1 MEHQNIIFTNA
12 VSDALTRVLQAK
24 KFNKLF
30 VITDSNTRC
39 KVLPRLADN
48 QYVADA
54 VVVEFPAGDVNK
66 NIDSLTSVWQQIG
79 EAGGTRHSLA
89 VNLGG
94 GVVTDLGGFA
104 AATFKRGIPFI
115 NIPTT
120 LLSAVDAAIG
130 GKTGINFNGLKN
142 EVGAFCEASDVIIS
156 TAFLDTL
163 PECEVKSGYA
173 EMLKHGLLKSRECF
187 MSLVNFDVANGSKD
201 RLLELLKESVEVKA
215 EIVRQDP
222 HEHGIRR
229 ALNLGHTAGHAFES
243 MAMARQTPIPHGYA
257 VAYGLG
263 IDAVLSHFV
272 CGFDSADVHRIADY
286 VLGNYGAFHI
296 TCDDYDELLRL
307 MKHDKKSSHGEINC
321 TLLGAP
327 GDIRIDC
334 IIDDDTMKEAFD
346 LYRDL
351 MHI

>member
-12 VSDALTRVLQAK
+12 VSDALTRILQAK

-173 EMLKHGLLKSRECF
+173 EMLKHGLLKSRDCF
-187 MSLVNFDVANGSKD
+187 MSLVSFDVANGSKD
-201 RLLELLKESVEVKA
+201 RLLDLLKESVEVKA
-215 EIVRQDP
+215 QIVEQDP
-222 HEHGIRR
+222 HEKGLRR

-243 MAMARQTPIPHGYA
+243 LAMDRKSPIPHGYA
-257 VAYGLG
+257 VAWGL
-263 IDAVLSHFV
+263 VVELTLSNML
-272 CGFDSADVHRIADY
+272 CGFPSARVQEYASF
-286 VLGNYGAFHI
+286 VLENYGSFHI
-296 TCDDYDELLRL
+296 TCNDYDNLLQL
-307 MKHDKKSSHGEINC
+307 MGHDKKSEHGEMNFSLLADVGDVKINC
-321 TLLGAP
+321 EATADDVKAAL
-327 GDIRIDC
+327 DI
-334 IIDDDTMKEAFD
+334 
-346 LYRDL
+346 YRDL
-351 MHI
+351 LHI

>member
-30 VITDSNTRC
+30 VITDSNTRR

-48 QYVADA
+48 QYVAEA

-104 AATFKRGIPFI
+104 AATFKRGIPFV

-163 PECEVKSGYA
+163 PEIEVKSGYA

-243 MAMARQTPIPHGYA
+243 MAMARQKPIPHGYA
-257 VAYGLG
+257 VAYGMVCELYLSCVKAG
-263 IDAVLSHFV
+263 FPTDIMHTTVRYINDCYGKMAV
-272 CGFDSADVHRIADY
+272 
-286 VLGNYGAFHI
+286 
-296 TCDDYDELLRL
+296 TCDDYPTLFDL
-307 MKHDKKSSHGEINC
+307 MTHDKKNTAGIINFTLLSSVGGIEINQ
-321 TLLGAP
+321 TATR
-327 GDIRIDC
+327 DEIY
-334 IIDDDTMKEAFD
+334 EALDF
-346 LYRDL
+346 YREN
-351 MHI
+351 

>member
-104 AATFKRGIPFI
+104 AATFKRGIPFV

-142 EVGAFCEASDVIIS
+142 EVGTFCEASDVIIS

-173 EMLKHGLLKSRECF
+173 EMLKHGLLKSRDCF
-187 MSLVNFDVANGSKD
+187 MSLVNFDVAHGSKD
-201 RLLELLKESVEVKA
+201 RLLALLKESVEVKA

-243 MAMARQTPIPHGYA
+243 MAMARQTPSPHG
-257 VAYGLG
+257 
-263 IDAVLSHFV
+263 
-272 CGFDSADVHRIADY
+272 
-286 VLGNYGAFHI
+286 
-296 TCDDYDELLRL
+296 
-307 MKHDKKSSHGEINC
+307 
-321 TLLGAP
+321 
-327 GDIRIDC
+327 
-334 IIDDDTMKEAFD
+334 
-346 LYRDL
+346 
-351 MHI
+351 